1 MTTNDRSSST
11 IDNSID
17 EDALNQTTSKLRTF
31 WGGKRNAVHLDKARL
46 TKDSCQSNVTF
57 FIFIISLSIG
67 WFFFDID
74 IK

>member
-17 EDALNQTTSKLRTF
+17 EDALNQSTINNQTTSKLRTF
-31 WGGKRNAVHLDKARL
+31 WGWKRNAANLDKARL

-57 FIFIISLSIG
+57 FMFIISLLIG
-67 WFFFDID
+67 
-74 IK
+74 